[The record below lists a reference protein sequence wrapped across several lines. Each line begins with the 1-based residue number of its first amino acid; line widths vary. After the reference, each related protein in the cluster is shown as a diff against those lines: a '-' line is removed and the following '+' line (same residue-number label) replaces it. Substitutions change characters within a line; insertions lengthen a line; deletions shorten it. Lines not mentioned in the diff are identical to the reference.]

1 MPENISVNGIN
12 KAISPKAWK
21 KKSAVKL
28 PLKPS
33 KFLILVLFGKIKL
46 GSSGE
51 KVARETSK
59 RRPIIT
65 RAIPAV
71 SIILFMPKLIVL
83 LANFLNS
90 INK

>member
-33 KFLILVLFGKIKL
+33 KFLISVLSGKIKL

-51 KVARETSK
+51 
-59 RRPIIT
+59 
-65 RAIPAV
+65 
-71 SIILFMPKLIVL
+71 
-83 LANFLNS
+83 
-90 INK
+90 